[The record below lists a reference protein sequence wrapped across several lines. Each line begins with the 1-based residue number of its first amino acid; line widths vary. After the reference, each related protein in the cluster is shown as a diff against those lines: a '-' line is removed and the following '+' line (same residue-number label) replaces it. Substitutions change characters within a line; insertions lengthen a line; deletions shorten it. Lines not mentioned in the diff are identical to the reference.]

1 MEPPIKK
8 KLDVFFS
15 RYNKHAY
22 KKGELLI
29 HADNQPTG
37 ILYLVKGM
45 VKQYA
50 VSSNGTEHILTIYK
64 PSSFFPIIWAI
75 NNTKN
80 THYFEAMEDVVVW
93 IAPKEAVISF
103 LQTEHDVLYDLL
115 KRFSTGMSGMLT
127 RIEYLQGASAY
138 KKVIFTI
145 LQTASRFGKKTINTS
160 GVLLRTTHKEIAGFS
175 GLTKETISRESTKLQ
190 AKGLIEN
197 HNHSIF
203 IKDVKK
209 LEEELTQ

>member
-15 RYNKHAY
+15 HYSKHTY
-22 KKGELLI
+22 RKGELLI
-29 HADNQPTG
+29 HADNQPSG
-37 ILYLVKGM
+37 IMYVVKGT

-50 VSSNGTEHILTIYK
+50 VSSNGTEHTLTIYK
-64 PSSFFPIIWAI
+64 PGSFFPIIWAL

-80 THYFEAMEDVVVW
+80 THYFEAIDDVMVW
-93 IAPKEAVISF
+93 IAPKNAIKSF
-103 LQTEHDVLYDLL
+103 LQKEHDVLFDLL
-115 KRFSTGMSGMLT
+115 TRFATGMSGMLS
-127 RIEYLQGASAY
+127 RIEYLQGANAY
-138 KKVIFTI
+138 KKVVFTI
-145 LQTASRFGKKTINTS
+145 LQTAARFGKTPTTSS
-160 GVLLRTTHKEIAGFS
+160 GVFLRTTHKEIAGFS

-209 LEEELTQ
+209 LEEELTR